1 MRTKKKQ
8 SPIFHR
14 QETIT
19 LIILVLLVI
28 ITAFIQKN
36 FFKPA
41 VLNNTFISWVPVIL
55 LTMGQSIVIIAGGL
69 DMSSGAAFSMML
81 CVMAKIMKESDPMTG
96 IAALIVCFLTMCA
109 IGLVNGLAVGYFK
122 LPPIIATFATSYIFL
137 GIALLVMP
145 SPGGECV
152 NWMRIFYS
160 FKTIDNGPAWMKNF
174 TMTNG
179 VFLVLI
185 ACIIWYFIKRSKI
198 GRYIYAVGSNR
209 HVAFDSGINTVR
221 VQIVAYILN
230 ALFIMLAA
238 LFMIGQNKTGSA
250 RIGDPLTLQSVASAA
265 IGGVALT
272 GGRGNV
278 FMSICGAVIIQLVSK
293 IIFFSGIST
302 DFQTIVSGIILI
314 AAVSV
319 SGFIDLFSSINKVNQ
334 KETV

>member
-185 ACIIWYFIKRSKI
+185 ACIIWYFT
-198 GRYIYAVGSNR
+198 
-209 HVAFDSGINTVR
+209 HVMCD
-221 VQIVAYILN
+221 
-230 ALFIMLAA
+230 
-238 LFMIGQNKTGSA
+238 
-250 RIGDPLTLQSVASAA
+250 
-265 IGGVALT
+265 
-272 GGRGNV
+272 
-278 FMSICGAVIIQLVSK
+278 
-293 IIFFSGIST
+293 
-302 DFQTIVSGIILI
+302 
-314 AAVSV
+314 
-319 SGFIDLFSSINKVNQ
+319 
-334 KETV
+334 